1 MATKKTKKAAQE
13 PQMTEKEREALRRE
27 IKQLSEISPEE
38 LVEMLRKDQNG
49 QLAVSVTL
57 DALWPKFR
65 ETFDIHMPKKAPGT
79 SQKQYEASLENYR
92 QWTKRMKGIAKF
104 WYLCGTVHSKNIEE
118 IISILSA
125 QPDAK
130 APEEAPEK

>member
-49 QLAVSVTL
+49 QLAVSVTS
-57 DALWPKFR
+57 PSF
-65 ETFDIHMPKKAPGT
+65 H
-79 SQKQYEASLENYR
+79 
-92 QWTKRMKGIAKF
+92 
-104 WYLCGTVHSKNIEE
+104 
-118 IISILSA
+118 
-125 QPDAK
+125 
-130 APEEAPEK
+130 